1 MSKPNEEEELAVD
14 FWEGVEDTVE
24 EDRVLDD
31 EEEESKSEEEVEDPV
46 DESED
51 QEEPAD
57 DDQDIS
63 EDEESEDQEE
73 EQDEEVE
80 EETIVGSIQKHLGYE
95 FEEEFEDSEEGIQL
109 LVEAASNK
117 KADEA
122 LETYFEQYPDVK
134 ELLEYRRMGGDPDK
148 FFQTRFPE
156 VDYSEVELKEDD
168 ERQQEQIIRQEL
180 QNVRGY
186 SQEEIEAEIE
196 DYRNGGI
203 LENKAKRALS
213 ALKVKQQEEKENLL
227 EEQKQAQQQQQQQIE
242 DYWNGVKKTLED
254 NTQFHGIKI
263 PTSEKDK
270 FYEYLHKPVEDG
282 KSQAMVKAQEAD
294 LETRLAID
302 YLLFKDFDFAGLV
315 DRRAKDR
322 NAKTLKER
330 MRESKLNKK
339 TETSSKENYTEELDL
354 I

>member
-1 MSKPNEEEELAVD
+1 MSKPNEEEELTVD
-14 FWEGVEDTVE
+14 FWDEVEDTIE
-24 EDRVLDD
+24 EDRVIDD
-31 EEEESKSEEEVEDPV
+31 EEEQEETDEEVEEQV
-46 DESED
+46 DESEEEAEPTDDD
-51 QEEPAD
+51 QEEK
-57 DDQDIS
+57 S
-63 EDEESEDQEE
+63 EDEESEEQEE
-73 EQDEEVE
+73 QEAE

-156 VDYSEVELKEDD
+156 VDYSKVELKEDD

-186 SQEEIEAEIE
+186 SQDEIEAEIE

-213 ALKVKQQEEKENLL
+213 ALKVKQQEEKNNLL
-227 EEQKQAQQQQQQQIE
+227 EEQKQAQQQQQQEIE
-242 DYWNGVKKTLED
+242 DYWNGVKKTLE
-254 NTQFHGIKI
+254 NKTQFHGIKI

-330 MRESKLNKK
+330 LSKAKLNKK
-339 TETSSKENYTEELDL
+339 TETSSDEDYTEELDL

>member
-1 MSKPNEEEELAVD
+1 MSKPNEEEELTVD
-14 FWEGVEDTVE
+14 FWDEVEDTIE
-24 EDRVLDD
+24 EDRVIDD
-31 EEEESKSEEEVEDPV
+31 EEEETEEEVEEQV
-46 DESED
+46 DESDESESTDDD
-51 QEEPAD
+51 QEEG
-57 DDQDIS
+57 S
-63 EDEESEDQEE
+63 EDEESEGEQEE
-73 EQDEEVE
+73 EQGEQE
-80 EETIVGSIQKHLGYE
+80 EETIVGSIQKYLGYE
-95 FEEEFEDSEEGIQL
+95 FDEEFEDSEEGIQL

-122 LETYFEQYPDVK
+122 LERYFEQYPDVK
-134 ELLEYRRMGGDPDK
+134 ELLEYRRMGGDPNK
-148 FFQTRFPE
+148 FFQTRFPK
-156 VDYSEVELKEDD
+156 VDYSKVELKEDD

-213 ALKVKQQEEKENLL
+213 ALRVKQQEEKDNLL
-227 EEQKQAQQQQQQQIE
+227 EEQKKAQQQQQQEIE
-242 DYWNGVKKTLED
+242 DYWNEVKKTLEN
-254 NTQFHGIKI
+254 NTQFHGVKI

-282 KSQAMVKAQEAD
+282 KSQAMIKAQEAD
-294 LETRLAID
+294 LETRLTID
-302 YLLFKDFDFAGLV
+302 YLLFKNFDFAGLI
-315 DRRAKDR
+315 DRRAKDK

-330 MRESKLNKK
+330 LRKAKLNKK
-339 TETSSKENYTEELDL
+339 TETSSDENYTEELDL